1 MNTIAAFL
9 LRLQCLPHHLNRP
22 ALMKKNILFA
32 LLLLCTGPVLAEGL
46 GQRFHATAKLPADSA
61 IWPLDKTNSPIV
73 AECTFQSET
82 TLLWMAQGNWN
93 RAFRY
98 LTYTVDNVTRGTYPH
113 RQITF
118 LYLELCPTGES
129 GILLKTP
136 VHPFRKK
143 NMTFFMERDP
153 TCRVEEFFL
162 ITSYSSE

>member
-1 MNTIAAFL
+1 
-9 LRLQCLPHHLNRP
+9 
-22 ALMKKNILFA
+22 
-32 LLLLCTGPVLAEGL
+32 
-46 GQRFHATAKLPADSA
+46 
-61 IWPLDKTNSPIV
+61 
-73 AECTFQSET
+73 
-82 TLLWMAQGNWN
+82 MAQGNWN

-118 LYLELCPTGES
+118 LYLELCQTGES